1 MGDFVLLFAARLV
14 EERATPSSW
23 RFGPAAGEHGP
34 SLPPGAGGGGPRQ
47 DLESQTQA
55 LGLADRVT
63 FLGFRSDM
71 SNLYHGADLT
81 LCPSESETLS
91 LLLLESLACGTPVLA
106 TRVGGIPDIVTPAH
120 DVGCLV
126 DYGDRAGLAAALET
140 VMADP
145 AQLAR
150 WGANGPRV
158 VAETF
163 SVATQ
168 SARMLALYEGR
179 NDPRWN

>member
-1 MGDFVLLFAARLV
+1 MCIRDRGKGHAFLLESLAQLRDRTPRPFRLV
-14 EERATPSSW
+14 L
-23 RFGPAAGEHGP
+23 AGEGP
-34 SLPPGAGGGGPRQ
+34 LRP
-47 DLESQTQA
+47 DLEAQTQA

-126 DYGDRAGLAAALET
+126 DYGDRAGLAAALEA